1 MTTSEPLA
9 LLQEQA
15 AATAPVMLEPAPPL
29 RVPFA
34 GRRGGEGPL
43 TLGQANTLQWVGDPT
58 LYTRMIEWTLT
69 LPTGATLADIAAAL
83 SVLISRHESLR
94 TTYPDGGGPDDSELS
109 RGLAAVTGVAETG
122 GDGRQVRGGPAGEE
136 VAGRKVADGEPA
148 QRVLQAGELSV
159 EVYRTVGEPPGL
171 GVLTVELAKRLRA
184 REFDLTSDL
193 PLRVAVATGGGG
205 PLAVVAVY
213 SHVAVDFGSMALID
227 QQFAELAS
235 DPASREPGPAGCQP
249 LDQAEHERSPLGR
262 RRAKTALQSWRSQ
275 LAAAPQCL
283 YPVPAGDP
291 AKRGDLACGWLW
303 SPAAALALPLIATRT
318 GASRQLAVLTALC
331 AVLALRAGHDVCS
344 LPVTVSNRS
353 QQRLRG
359 YVGTLANDGI
369 LTIDVRAARFDELV
383 RRTAAATLRS
393 NHSGPVDRAD
403 LIGVIAQIEHD
414 RGISYLRACAFNDLT
429 PYVPPEP
436 GPAAAAQ
443 PAGDAAQ
450 PGGDTGPAGLRRALG
465 RTRFA
470 AMSSP
475 PVEELLLII
484 LHKIEPELSM
494 GVMTRDGLRVSP
506 AEIESLLRGVER
518 LLVAAAARDVELT
531 GLTGITGVSPM
542 PRGPGWLHADSCW
555 VELSEA
561 QRLLDDAL
569 DVPAVRV
576 FPDPAAPGEAAL
588 VAYLAAGGSVQ
599 TPEQAHAACVAELA
613 GHGRPR
619 RGQPRY
625 TAMAP
630 ARYVICARAPLDR
643 SDLTAWRQQ
652 PVLAAGTGR
661 RPHG

>member
-15 AATAPVMLEPAPPL
+15 AATAPVILEPAPPL
-29 RVPFA
+29 RVRFA

-43 TLGQANTLQWVGDPT
+43 TLGQANTLQWVGDPA

-69 LPTGATLADIAAAL
+69 LPAGATLDDITAAL
-83 SVLISRHESLR
+83 SVLIGRHESLR
-94 TTYPDGGGPDDSELS
+94 TTYPDGGGPDDTELS
-109 RGLAAVTGVAETG
+109 RGLAAVTGVASG
-122 GDGRQVRGGPAGEE
+122 GDGSGKATSGGP
-136 VAGRKVADGEPA
+136 V
-148 QRVLQAGELSV
+148 QRVSQAGELPV
-159 EVYRTVGEPPGL
+159 EVYQTVGEPPDL
-171 GVLTVELAKRLRA
+171 GVLTVELARRLRD

-193 PLRVAVATGGGG
+193 PLRVAVATRGGG
-205 PLAVVAVY
+205 PLAVVVVY

-227 QQFAELAS
+227 QQFSRLVG
-235 DPASREPGPAGCQP
+235 DPASRELGPAGCQP

-275 LAAAPQCL
+275 LATAPQCL

-291 AKRGDLACGWLW
+291 AKRGELACGWLW
-303 SPAAALALPLIATRT
+303 SPAASLALPLIAART
-318 GASRQLAVLTALC
+318 GASRQLAMLTALC
-331 AVLALRAGHDVCS
+331 AVLARRAGHDVCS

-353 QQRLRG
+353 QQRLRD

-393 NHSGPVDRAD
+393 NHSGPIDRAD

-414 RGISYLRACAFNDLT
+414 RGSSYLRACAFNDLT
-429 PYVPPEP
+429 PYAPPE
-436 GPAAAAQ
+436 AAGQ
-443 PAGDAAQ
+443 PAE
-450 PGGDTGPAGLRRALG
+450 DTGPADVRRALG

-484 LHKIEPELSM
+484 LHKIEPELSL
-494 GVMTRDGLRVSP
+494 GVMTRDDLRVPP

-531 GLTGITGVSPM
+531 RLTEITGVAPM
-542 PRGPGWLHADSCW
+542 PRGPGWLHTDSCW

-576 FPDPAAPGEAAL
+576 FPDPAAPGEAGL
-588 VAYLAAGGSVQ
+588 VAYLVAGGTVR
-599 TPEQAHAACVAELA
+599 TPQQAHAACVAELA

-661 RPHG
+661 RPHS

>member
-15 AATAPVMLEPAPPL
+15 AATAPVILEPAPPL
-29 RVPFA
+29 RVRFA

-43 TLGQANTLQWVGDPT
+43 TLGQANTLQWVSDPT
-58 LYTRMIEWTLT
+58 LYTRMIEWPLT
-69 LPTGATLADIAAAL
+69 LPTGASLDDITAAL

-94 TTYPDGGGPDDSELS
+94 TTYPGGGGPDDSALS
-109 RGLAAVTGVAETG
+109 SGLAAVTGVA
-122 GDGRQVRGGPAGEE
+122 GDGSGPVAGGSAGEAVTSGGP
-136 VAGRKVADGEPA
+136 V
-148 QRVLQAGELSV
+148 QRVSQAGELPV
-159 EVYRTVGEPPGL
+159 EVYRIVGEPPDL
-171 GVLTVELAKRLRA
+171 GVLTVELARRLRV
-184 REFDLTSDL
+184 REFDLASEL
-193 PLRVAVATGGGG
+193 PLRVAVATSDAD
-205 PLAVVAVY
+205 PLAAVVVY

-227 QQFAELAS
+227 QQFARLVS
-235 DPASREPGPAGCQP
+235 DPASREAGPAGCQP

-275 LAAAPQCL
+275 LATAPQCL

-303 SPAAALALPLIATRT
+303 SPAASLALPLIAART

-353 QQRLRG
+353 QQRLRD

-383 RRTAAATLRS
+383 RRTAAATLRG
-393 NHSGPVDRAD
+393 NHSGPIDRAD

-414 RGISYLRACAFNDLT
+414 RGTSYLRACAFNDLT
-429 PYVPPEP
+429 PYAPPEAE
-436 GPAAAAQ
+436 AAGQ
-443 PAGDAAQ
+443 PAGDA
-450 PGGDTGPAGLRRALG
+450 GPADARRALG

-484 LHKIEPELSM
+484 LHKVEPELSL
-494 GVMTRDGLRVSP
+494 GVMTRDGLRVPP

-531 GLTGITGVSPM
+531 RLTEITGVTPM

-569 DVPAVRV
+569 DVPAARV

-588 VAYLAAGGSVQ
+588 VAYLVAGGGVR
-599 TPEQAHAACVAELA
+599 TPQQAHAACVAELA

-661 RPHG
+661 RPHR